1 MDYGIEVPSYRRVD
15 NEKEKKKLN
24 FEKGIFGMLL
34 TIASGAMLSRVGFGF
49 VEGLYL
55 APFGI
60 GYFLSISKKSD
71 IKKIILIFVA
81 VLIGYLTGG
90 SKKIDIILYIS
101 LSTVILLCKIICNT
115 LNKEFRNGI
124 TFLAIIITSLVVG
137 LSMEIGRA
145 HV

>member
-15 NEKEKKKLN
+15 SEKEKRKLK
-24 FEKGIFGMLL
+24 FENRIFVMLL

-55 APFGI
+55 SPFGI

-71 IKKIILIFVA
+71 IKKVILIFVA

-101 LSTVILLCKIICNT
+101 LATVILLCKTVCNT
-115 LNKEFRNGI
+115 LNR
-124 TFLAIIITSLVVG
+124 SLG
-137 LSMEIGRA
+137 MEL
-145 HV
+145 HF